1 MQACSSA
8 ARCETDE
15 RLVFLLDNRKK
26 NPAIRTLQYI
36 KPHWYLILAST
47 VAGVLKLT
55 LPLILPQ
62 VVKYFTDEV
71 LVPGSLLTNQQKL
84 SEIYKWLVIL
94 LLLYIFVY
102 IPAAFVRQAGSTEVS
117 NRIMHTMRCELYDR
131 LQLMSAQFHQDN
143 KSGNLVSRI
152 SSDVEQ
158 VHGFI
163 WNVATNIWIDSIVI
177 IVYLTLML
185 SISVPLTILAAVTLP
200 LSVIATKKIR
210 AHIRKSSQKTQS
222 DIADISGYMQERM
235 AGFAVVKLF
244 NMEEFEKQQFKRI
257 STSIYRSRKKR
268 NRYFSLGESMTGALS
283 EIICSIIV
291 CLSAIYIVKGQMT
304 IGGMIVFY
312 SYLGYF
318 MTPLRRFA
326 ELNVTYAQSIAGIER
341 VYEILDTP
349 LDITEKEN
357 AIDLTP
363 EAKMCIDFNHV
374 TFQYDKKSDTPNLS
388 DITFS
393 VKEGEKVALVGS
405 SGCGKTTIVSLLS
418 RFYDVDSGSI
428 LIAGE
433 DIRNYTLHSLYAR
446 MGMVFQDTILFSG
459 TIAENLRYGKPDA
472 TLAEMETA
480 AKAANAYSFI
490 MQTPDQWNTLLG
502 ERGIGLSGGQ
512 KQRLAIARVFLR
524 NPSLLILDEATS
536 ALDSESEKLV
546 QSALDNLMENR
557 TSLIIAHRLSTI
569 VNADRIIVMDRG
581 RIVESGRHDE
591 LLSKNGR
598 YTELYRM
605 QFQDVLSHRTA
616 GPQQSPQDIR

>member
-1 MQACSSA
+1 MNKMS
-8 ARCETDE
+8 
-15 RLVFLLDNRKK
+15 K
-26 NPAIRTLQYI
+26 NPAFRTLQYI
-36 KPHWYLILAST
+36 RPHWYLILAST
-47 VAGVLKLT
+47 IAGVLKLT

-62 VVKYFTDEV
+62 VVKYFTDVV
-71 LVPGSLLTNQQKL
+71 LVSGSPFTDQQKL
-84 SEIYKWLVIL
+84 SEIYKWLIIL

-102 IPAAFVRQAGSTEVS
+102 IPATFVRQAGSTEVS
-117 NRIMHTMRCELYDR
+117 NRVMHTMRCELYDH

-143 KSGNLVSRI
+143 KSGNLVTRI

-163 WNVATNIWIDSIVI
+163 WNVATNIWIDSIILVI
-177 IVYLTLML
+177 YLALML
-185 SISVPLTILAAVTLP
+185 SINVPLTIIAAITLP

-210 AHIRKSSQKTQS
+210 AHIRKSSQEAQR

-244 NMEEFEKQQFKRI
+244 HMEEQEKRQFRKI
-257 STSIYRSRKKR
+257 SGSIYQSRKKR
-268 NRYFSLGESMTGALS
+268 NRYFSLGEALTGSFS
-283 EIICSIIV
+283 EVICSIIV

-304 IGGMIVFY
+304 VGGMIVFY

-349 LDITEKEN
+349 PDIVEHEN
-357 AIDLTP
+357 AVDLDSLDN
-363 EAKMCIDFNHV
+363 MRIDFQHV
-374 TFQYDKKSDTPNLS
+374 TFQYDKNGDALNLS
-388 DITFS
+388 DITFT
-393 VKEGEKVALVGS
+393 VKEGEKIALVGS
-405 SGCGKTTIVSLLS
+405 SGCGKTTIVNLLS
-418 RFYDVDSGSI
+418 RFYDADSGSI
-428 LIAGE
+428 LLAGR
-433 DIRNYTLHSLYAR
+433 DIRDYSLHSLYDR

-472 TLAEMETA
+472 TQEEMEA
-480 AKAANAYSFI
+480 AARAANAYDFI
-490 MQTPDQWNTLLG
+490 MQTPDQWDTLLG

-546 QSALDNLMENR
+546 QNALDHLMENR

-569 VNADRIIVMDRG
+569 VNADRILVMDHG
-581 RIVESGRHDE
+581 RIVETGRHEE
-591 LLSKNGR
+591 LLAKNGR

-605 QFQDVLSHRTA
+605 QFKDVLSH
-616 GPQQSPQDIR
+616 QSP